1 MCNGVVLSHRIV
13 EVLDVASYGSG
24 GWRTA
29 FCQLALVCSHVA
41 DGKLSTVL
49 TLVFRMR
56 VDGAF
61 GDHFR
66 L

>member
-13 EVLDVASYGSG
+13 EVLDVASYGGG

-29 FCQLALVCSHVA
+29 LCQLALVCSQVA

-56 VDGAF
+56 VDRAF
-61 GDHFR
+61 GAHFW